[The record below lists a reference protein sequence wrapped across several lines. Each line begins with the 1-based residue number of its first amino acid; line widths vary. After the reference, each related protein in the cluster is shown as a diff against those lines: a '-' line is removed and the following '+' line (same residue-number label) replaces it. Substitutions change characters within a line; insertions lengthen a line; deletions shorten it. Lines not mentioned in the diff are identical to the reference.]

1 MVDKLANRVRSECL
15 GIFYDDYSQNRT
27 FGENE
32 VNKDYA
38 GLCLPQFNYPK
49 WDLSYWLAPKRFR
62 EMLSCSITLSEE
74 ELTVFHYPVNLRKLK
89 KEAKKREEM
98 RSTIGKPKVT
108 ANDFLNWFNN
118 EYKQPTCVYT
128 NVRGEIL
135 VIGSKDITQEVMDL
149 LKKGT
154 EGLEFLRE
162 LTRSKERTLKKFLY
176 LCDLVNDPKETY
188 QKL

>member
-62 EMLSCSITLSEE
+62 EKLS
-74 ELTVFHYPVNLRKLK
+74 
-89 KEAKKREEM
+89 
-98 RSTIGKPKVT
+98 
-108 ANDFLNWFNN
+108 
-118 EYKQPTCVYT
+118 
-128 NVRGEIL
+128 
-135 VIGSKDITQEVMDL
+135 
-149 LKKGT
+149 
-154 EGLEFLRE
+154 
-162 LTRSKERTLKKFLY
+162 
-176 LCDLVNDPKETY
+176 
-188 QKL
+188 